1 MAFTS
6 KCKTN
11 LPIYGIKNKE
21 LKDFATTE
29 KDLDKGISRIPLV
42 LARIYE
48 EDLLKDDD
56 DDSVMV
62 MTEPMEI
69 LDNYT
74 HNMEHRSRAYS
85 HHRTNSAVEE
95 GDSIYQEARS
105 SILFS
110 KSMADC
116 CIFEDFK
123 IVHIIGKGTFGK
135 VRA

>member
-21 LKDFATTE
+21 LKEFATTE

-48 EDLLKDDD
+48 EDLLREEDE
-56 DDSVMV
+56 DDSVMI
-62 MTEPMEI
+62 MTEPVEI
-69 LDNYT
+69 IDNYS

-85 HHRTNSAVEE
+85 
-95 GDSIYQEARS
+95 
-105 SILFS
+105 
-110 KSMADC
+110 
-116 CIFEDFK
+116 
-123 IVHIIGKGTFGK
+123 
-135 VRA
+135 